1 MLTQTVLGR
10 PLRGE
15 ITPTKILV
23 GLGLAAIAT
32 FAAVSVAGTA
42 RDRRW
47 RHR

>member
-15 ITPTKILV
+15 ITPAKILI
-23 GLGLAAIAT
+23 GLGLAAAAT

-47 RHR
+47 IRR

>member
-15 ITPTKILV
+15 ITTGKIVV
-23 GLGLAAIAT
+23 GLALAAAAT
-32 FAAVSVAGTA
+32 FAALSVSGTA

-47 RHR
+47 ARR

>member
-10 PLRGE
+10 PLRGV
-15 ITPTKILV
+15 TPTKLLI
-23 GLGLAAIAT
+23 GLGLAAAAT

-47 RHR
+47 IRR

>member
-15 ITPTKILV
+15 VTPGKILL
-23 GLGLAAIAT
+23 GLGLAAAAT
-32 FAAVSVAGTA
+32 FAAVSLSGTA

-47 RHR
+47 RSR

>member
-15 ITPTKILV
+15 ITTGKVLV
-23 GLGLAAIAT
+23 GVGLAALAT

-47 RHR
+47 LRR